1 MEVWFALKLCPCA
14 TGKEQASSPFYRAAC
29 SLVTPRVIF
38 CVWQMYS
45 VLLEWYTRHCCRPW
59 EDSCEQK
66 QPRYLIRVTLPRW
79 QFSSGALEQVERGFC
94 RWPSGRLSSLLILWF
109 AHFQF
114 LIFSSSFSAL
124 KYPSMIISPGRI
136 CEWCIIQT
144 RAFVILHCFF
154 IK

>member
-14 TGKEQASSPFYRAAC
+14 TGEEQASSPIYWAAC
-29 SLVTPRVIF
+29 SLVTQRVIF

-45 VLLEWYTRHCCRPW
+45 ALLEWYTRHCCRPW

-66 QPRYLIRVTLPRW
+66 QPRHLIRVTLPRW

-94 RWPSGRLSSLLILWF
+94 RRPPGRLSSLFILWF

-114 LIFSSSFSAL
+114 LIFSSSFNAL

-136 CEWCIIQT
+136 REWCIIQA
-144 RAFVILHCFF
+144 RAFVILRRFF